1 MATDPNTSCVRDN
14 AEIVF
19 DIAVARSLESSV
31 IPMRSVFYVEDDF
44 VAGLLEQYFVGNGNN
59 TLFLK
64 RSPNGNLPQDIDA
77 SSIDLFLAQSEDP
90 ENLLGILET
99 ARQRYR
105 KVPMLVLTSHADRVP
120 EKYKSFAHIV
130 SLPELLESNFRWHI
144 RLAKTM
150 RLVETVKK
158 HFEAAES
165 VLILLQDD
173 PDPDAIASGL
183 ALRQVLGRNKQTA
196 PLGSYG
202 RVTRPENIAMVKL
215 LEIEIETV
223 TMNTIKNFERI
234 AVVDLQPPHLANP
247 PKEIDLV
254 IDHHP
259 EQFTYKSHLK
269 DIRPGYGATSTIL
282 LEYLLCA
289 NSNIGTRLAT
299 AMLYGIKSDTF
310 ALSRE
315 VNEWDVQAFSYLY
328 PLANQNLMRRIE
340 RPELPPAA
348 LDALSTALKNRR
360 VIDKVAFVNLGRVER
375 DDLIPQMADFSLSF
389 EGIEWA
395 VVSGLYGS
403 NYVISVRN
411 VGYVRA
417 AGRVLKEAFGQ
428 IGSAGG
434 HASMAKAI
442 IPVSQFE
449 RNWDIDPRN
458 IRQMDRK
465 VQQLFLRALHSGR

>member
-1 MATDPNTSCVRDN
+1 
-14 AEIVF
+14 
-19 DIAVARSLESSV
+19 
-31 IPMRSVFYVEDDF
+31 MRSVFYVEDDF
-44 VAGLLEQYFVGNGNN
+44 VAGLLKQYFVGDGN
-59 TLFLK
+59 TFYLK
-64 RSPNGNLPQDIDA
+64 RSVNGNLAHQIDA
-77 SSIDLFLAQSEDP
+77 NALDLFLAQSEDP
-90 ENLLGILET
+90 ERLTKVLET
-99 ARQRYR
+99 VRQQAR
-105 KVPMLVLTSHADRVP
+105 KVPTLVLTSQPDRIP
-120 EKYKSFAHIV
+120 EKYKSFAHFV
-130 SLPELLESNFRWHI
+130 SLPELLESNLRWHI
-144 RLAKTM
+144 RLARTM
-150 RLVETVKK
+150 RIVETVKK
-158 HFEAAES
+158 RFESAES
-165 VLILLQDD
+165 VLVLLQDD

-196 PLGSYG
+196 PLGSFG

-215 LEIEIETV
+215 LEIEIEKITK
-223 TMNTIKNFERI
+223 NNIKNFDSI
-234 AVVDLQPPHLANP
+234 AVVDLQPPHLSSP

-259 EQFTYKSHLK
+259 EQFNYKSNIK
-269 DIRPGYGATSTIL
+269 DIRPSYGATSTIL
-282 LEYLLCA
+282 LEYLLCT
-289 NSNIGTRLAT
+289 NSSIGTRLAT

-348 LDALSTALKNRR
+348 LDALSLALKNRR

-395 VVSGLYGS
+395 FVSGVYES
-403 NYVISVRN
+403 NYIISVRN

-417 AGRVLKEAFGQ
+417 AGRVLKEAFGD

-442 IPVSQFE
+442 IPLAEFHRV
-449 RNWDIDPRN
+449 WDIDQRN

-465 VQQLFLRALHSGR
+465 VQQTFLRALHSSK

>member
-1 MATDPNTSCVRDN
+1 
-14 AEIVF
+14 
-19 DIAVARSLESSV
+19 
-31 IPMRSVFYVEDDF
+31 MRSVFYVEDDF
-44 VAGLLEQYFVGNGNN
+44 VAGLLNQYFVGDGNSTVFLNRSQNGD
-59 TLFLK
+59 FA
-64 RSPNGNLPQDIDA
+64 QQIDGHP
-77 SSIDLFLAQSEDP
+77 IDLFLAQSDDP
-90 ENLLGILET
+90 ETLSRLLET
-99 ARQRYR
+99 VHQKNRN
-105 KVPMLVLTSHADRVP
+105 VPTLVLTSQPDRVP
-120 EKYKSFAHIV
+120 ERYRSLAHFV
-130 SLPELLESNFRWHI
+130 TVPELLESNFRWHI
-144 RLAKTM
+144 RLARTM
-150 RLVETVKK
+150 RIVENVKQR
-158 HFEAAES
+158 FEMAES
-165 VLILLQDD
+165 ILILLQDD

-215 LEIEIETV
+215 LEIEIEKITK
-223 TMNTIKNFERI
+223 TSIKSFDRI

-254 IDHHP
+254 VDHHP
-259 EQFTYKSHLK
+259 EQFNYKSHLK
-269 DIRPGYGATSTIL
+269 DIRPSYGATSTIL
-282 LEYLLCA
+282 LEYLLCT
-289 NSNIGTRLAT
+289 NSSIGTRLAT
-299 AMLYGIKSDTF
+299 ALLYGIKSDTF

-348 LDALSTALKNRR
+348 LDALSMALKNRR

-395 VVSGLYGS
+395 FVSGVYDS

-417 AGRVLKEAFGQ
+417 AGRVLREAFGR

-442 IPVSQFE
+442 IPLAQFQ
-449 RNWDIDPRN
+449 RTWDIDPRN

-465 VQQLFLRALHSGR
+465 VQQLFLRALHSAR

>member
-1 MATDPNTSCVRDN
+1 MK
-14 AEIVF
+14 
-19 DIAVARSLESSV
+19 
-31 IPMRSVFYVEDDF
+31 SVFYVEDDF
-44 VAGLLEQYFVGNGNN
+44 VAGLLKQYFVGYGNS
-59 TLFLK
+59 TYFVR
-64 RSPNGNLPQDIDA
+64 RSSNENLSEQIEA
-77 SSIDLFLAQSEDP
+77 NAIDLFLAQSEDP
-90 ENLLGILET
+90 ERLSRVLESVRQQ
-99 ARQRYR
+99 ARR
-105 KVPMLVLTSHADRVP
+105 VPTLVLTSQPDRLP
-120 EKYKSFAHIV
+120 DKYKSFAHYV

-144 RLAKTM
+144 RLARTM
-150 RLVETVKK
+150 RMVEEVKAQ
-158 HFEAAES
+158 FEGAES

-196 PLGSYG
+196 PLGSFG

-215 LEIEIETV
+215 LEIEIEKITK
-223 TMNTIKNFERI
+223 NTIKNFDRI
-234 AVVDLQPPHLANP
+234 AVVDLQPPHLSNP
-247 PKEIDLV
+247 PENIDLV

-259 EQFTYKSHLK
+259 EQFNYNSHVK

-282 LEYLLCA
+282 LEYLVCT
-289 NSNIGTRLAT
+289 NSSIGTRLAT
-299 AMLYGIKSDTF
+299 AMLYGIKSDTY

-348 LDALSTALKNRR
+348 LDALSVALKNRR

-395 VVSGLYGS
+395 FVSGVYES
-403 NYVISVRN
+403 NYIISVRN

-417 AGRVLKEAFGQ
+417 AGRVLKEAFGN

-442 IPVSQFE
+442 IPIAKFTRVWE
-449 RNWDIDPRN
+449 IDPRN

-465 VQQLFLRALHSGR
+465 VQQVFLRALHAGK

>member
-1 MATDPNTSCVRDN
+1 
-14 AEIVF
+14 
-19 DIAVARSLESSV
+19 
-31 IPMRSVFYVEDDF
+31 MRSVFYVEDDF
-44 VAGLLEQYFVGNGNN
+44 VAGLLKQYFVGNSNS
-59 TLFLK
+59 LSFLK
-64 RSPNGNLPQDIDA
+64 TSANGSLGQQIADDQV
-77 SSIDLFLAQSEDP
+77 DLFLAQSEDP
-90 ENLLGILET
+90 ERLTRVLDTIRQQ
-99 ARQRYR
+99 AR
-105 KVPMLVLTSHADRVP
+105 KIPTLVLTSQPERIP
-120 EKYKSFAHIV
+120 EKYKAFAHFV
-130 SLPELLESNFRWHI
+130 TVPELLESNFRWHI
-144 RLAKTM
+144 RLARTM
-150 RLVETVKK
+150 RMVELVRGR
-158 HFEAAES
+158 FEDAES

-202 RVTRPENIAMVKL
+202 RVTRPENINMVKL
-215 LEIEIETV
+215 LEIEIEKITKNTV
-223 TMNTIKNFERI
+223 KHFDRI
-234 AVVDLQPPHLANP
+234 AVVDLQPPHLSSP

-259 EQFTYKSHLK
+259 EQFTYKSQLK
-269 DIRPGYGATSTIL
+269 DIRPSYGATSTIL
-282 LEYLLCA
+282 LEYLLCT
-289 NSNIGTRLAT
+289 NSSIGTRLAT

-310 ALSRE
+310 SLSRE

-348 LDALSTALKNRR
+348 LDALSLGLKNRR

-395 VVSGLYGS
+395 CVSGVYDQ
-403 NYVISVRN
+403 NYIISVRN

-417 AGRVLKEAFGQ
+417 AGRVLKEAFGDL
-428 IGSAGG
+428 GSAGG

-442 IPVSQFE
+442 IPLASFNRVY
-449 RNWDIDPRN
+449 DIDPRN
-458 IRQMDRK
+458 IRAMDRK
-465 VQQLFLRALHSGR
+465 VQQMFLKTLHSNK

>member
-1 MATDPNTSCVRDN
+1 MK
-14 AEIVF
+14 
-19 DIAVARSLESSV
+19 
-31 IPMRSVFYVEDDF
+31 SVFYIEEDF
-44 VAGLLEQYFVGNGNN
+44 VAGLLKQYFSGNG
-59 TLFLK
+59 TTVFLK
-64 RSPNGNLPQDIDA
+64 RSANGNLAEQISKD
-77 SSIDLFLAQSEDP
+77 SIDLFLAQSEDP
-90 ENLLGILET
+90 ERLSRVLESV
-99 ARQRYR
+99 RQNGKR
-105 KVPMLVLTSHADRVP
+105 VPTLVLTSQPERIP
-120 EKYKSFAHIV
+120 EKYKSFAHFV

-150 RLVETVKK
+150 RRVEEVKA
-158 HFEAAES
+158 HFEGAES

-196 PLGSYG
+196 PLGSFG

-215 LEIEIETV
+215 LEIEIE
-223 TMNTIKNFERI
+223 KI
-234 AVVDLQPPHLANP
+234 AKGSLKSFDRVALVDLQPPHLGTP
-247 PKEIDLV
+247 PDEIDLV

-259 EQFTYKSHLK
+259 EQFNYKSRLK
-269 DIRPGYGATSTIL
+269 DIRPNYGATSTIL
-282 LEYLLCA
+282 LEYLLCT
-289 NSNIGTRLAT
+289 NSAIGTRLAT

-315 VNEWDVQAFSYLY
+315 VNEWDVEAFSYLY
-328 PLANQNLMRRIE
+328 QLANQNLMRRIE

-348 LDALSTALKNRR
+348 LDALSLALKNRK
-360 VIDKVAFVNLGRVER
+360 VIDKVAFVHLGRVER

-395 VVSGLYGS
+395 FVSGIFES
-403 NYVISVRN
+403 NYIISVRN

-417 AGRVLKEAFGQ
+417 AGRVLKEAFGD

-442 IPVSQFE
+442 VPLAEFQYRWNIE
-449 RNWDIDPRN
+449 PRN
-458 IRQMDRK
+458 IRQTDRK
-465 VQQLFLRALHSGR
+465 AQQLFLKALHSAK